1 MLKLG
6 ESWANQAVVD
16 HKSEERLCENLGQVR
31 ES

>member
-6 ESWANQAVVD
+6 QSWANQAVV
-16 HKSEERLCENLGQVR
+16 HPNSEERLCENLGQVW